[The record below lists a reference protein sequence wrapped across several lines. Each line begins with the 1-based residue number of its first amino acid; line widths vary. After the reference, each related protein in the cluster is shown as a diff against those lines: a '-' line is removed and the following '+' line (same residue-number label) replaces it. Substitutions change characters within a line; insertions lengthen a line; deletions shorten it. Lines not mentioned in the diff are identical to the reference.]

1 VHTSD
6 PSRLCG
12 RRGSVIHHAQT
23 DRQQQSLDLLGP
35 FSDELQS
42 LPVWAMTP
50 ASLLCVR
57 ILSYNCVTVQ
67 TDLYVTDKAV
77 LRQQRRAAMPEVV
90 AVEQNRAWLIAHRN
104 LSLIQRR
111 TKVAQLGIHL
121 RTQPAERQS
130 VRYASS
136 LSGTWVG
143 SSVQRNHVQAS
154 QAG

>member
-1 VHTSD
+1 MI
-6 PSRLCG
+6 RA
-12 RRGSVIHHAQT
+12 GSAEGEALSSITHRQT

-111 TKVAQLGIHL
+111 TKGAVIYLIRVHSAFVELPQEAFRQVPL
-121 RTQPAERQS
+121 R
-130 VRYASS
+130 
-136 LSGTWVG
+136 G
-143 SSVQRNHVQAS
+143 S
-154 QAG
+154 